1 MLLSGISDAAR
12 GLAQLRGWRGLL
24 LLLVLTLVAV
34 LVHTSGP
41 AGRWAIEVTPRTR

>member
-12 GLAQLRGWRGLL
+12 GFAQLRGRPALI
-24 LLLVLTLVAV
+24 LLLVLTLIAI
-34 LVHTSGP
+34 LVHTGGP